1 MKGIKKKIKKIDKT
15 KALIV
20 VVILLLGVIVIN
32 KKSIT
37 PVERIKLEE
46 ESDSVSENINVIE
59 EKQDLDSCVIYT
71 INYYASEKGINK
83 ISIKDINKYIKNHFN
98 IKTSEKEIS
107 KLGITSNMLEERITF
122 NPTENTYE
130 KSTDKKTYA
139 DIAGEKIEKYREEK
153 IKKKSNNKFV
163 VTYKKY
169 VVKDPYKIL
178 NYYTDMNNK
187 NEKKVTKYNT
197 EEIDNYLKGEESKKT
212 IKKYITEKNIGKIGK
227 EEGKVKITY
236 IIRDGNILI
245 DKIKVEKK

>member
-1 MKGIKKKIKKIDKT
+1 MKGIKKKLKKIDKT

-46 ESDSVSENINVIE
+46 ESNSVSENINVIE

-71 INYYASEKGINK
+71 INYYASEKEINK

-107 KLGITSNMLEERITF
+107 KLGITPNMLEERITF

-197 EEIDNYLKGEESKKT
+197 EEIDKYLKGEESKKT

-245 DKIKVEKK
+245 DKIRVEK

>member
-1 MKGIKKKIKKIDKT
+1 MKGIKKKLKKIDKT

-46 ESDSVSENINVIE
+46 ESNSVSENINVIE

-98 IKTSEKEIS
+98 IKTSEKKIS
-107 KLGITSNMLEERITF
+107 KLGITPNMLEERITF

-197 EEIDNYLKGEESKKT
+197 EEIDKYLKGEESKKT

-245 DKIKVEKK
+245 DKIKVEK

>member
-46 ESDSVSENINVIE
+46 ESNSVSENINVIE

-71 INYYASEKGINK
+71 INYYVSEKGINK

-107 KLGITSNMLEERITF
+107 KLGITPNMLEERITF

-153 IKKKSNNKFV
+153 IKKKSNKKFV
-163 VTYKKY
+163 VIYKKY

-197 EEIDNYLKGEESKKT
+197 EEIDKYLKGGESKKT

-245 DKIKVEKK
+245 DKIKVEK

>member
-1 MKGIKKKIKKIDKT
+1 
-15 KALIV
+15 
-20 VVILLLGVIVIN
+20 
-32 KKSIT
+32 
-37 PVERIKLEE
+37 
-46 ESDSVSENINVIE
+46 
-59 EKQDLDSCVIYT
+59 
-71 INYYASEKGINK
+71 
-83 ISIKDINKYIKNHFN
+83 
-98 IKTSEKEIS
+98 
-107 KLGITSNMLEERITF
+107 MLEERITF

-163 VTYKKY
+163 ITYKKY

-197 EEIDNYLKGEESKKT
+197 EEIDKYLKGEESKKT

-245 DKIKVEKK
+245 DKIKVKK